1 MIPPADAPGPTGSGW
16 NSLVHDAVL
25 EYRRLASAL
34 AFKARW
40 LGSRDPESAAQE
52 ALKRSLE
59 NVQSQSAIEYYFGQ
73 DSPGSSEPEWRL
85 DQLLAWLHGV
95 LRHVV
100 QEEQHRASYRREVP
114 LGSGESEG
122 LWLEPADPA
131 PGQLDLLIRKE
142 LESIVVDCLP
152 RLDRDYRT
160 VLKMRANGLKYDE
173 IATRLGVNENTVA
186 TWVSRGIRDLAQKV
200 RDRSRLT
207 GGRS

>member
-1 MIPPADAPGPTGSGW
+1 MFTRKAQSNII
-16 NSLVHDAVL
+16 
-25 EYRRLASAL
+25 SA
-34 AFKARW
+34 RIR
-40 LGSRDPESAAQE
+40 RDPANRNGVSISFSRGCTACFVTWSR
-52 ALKRSLE
+52 K
-59 NVQSQSAIEYYFGQ
+59 
-73 DSPGSSEPEWRL
+73 SSI
-85 DQLLAWLHGV
+85 A
-95 LRHVV
+95 
-100 QEEQHRASYRREVP
+100 ASYWREVP

-186 TWVSRGIRDLAQKV
+186 TWVSRGIRALAEKV